1 MEGGLVP
8 LQEYNKNDFY
18 APVWAL
24 VGPGTPW
31 GQQGRAP
38 HPGLIPLPQSEPGSW
53 GRWGSSRPRHWASLW
68 GRGQTKARP
77 ACGAAGLWGDGDQ
90 PWHRLWGLKW
100 CPELW
105 IGSGETQGSK
115 QGLSGLLV
123 PSGTGQPLIKQE
135 QLHNSWTLRMHCVIY
150 EHAIFFQVSP
160 DAFWYFFV
168 AFKLLAFPFTVEP
181 FGCQSHFQPYFCLCS
196 CLVSALSLAHPTS
209 QFFQVKNC
217 MEEATG
223 YAQDVSFILCVIKKQ
238 YHIQAGTNLVI
249 LHFSP

>member
-1 MEGGLVP
+1 MNML
-8 LQEYNKNDFY
+8 F
-18 APVWAL
+18 
-24 VGPGTPW
+24 
-31 GQQGRAP
+31 
-38 HPGLIPLPQSEPGSW
+38 
-53 GRWGSSRPRHWASLW
+53 
-68 GRGQTKARP
+68 
-77 ACGAAGLWGDGDQ
+77 
-90 PWHRLWGLKW
+90 
-100 CPELW
+100 
-105 IGSGETQGSK
+105 
-115 QGLSGLLV
+115 
-123 PSGTGQPLIKQE
+123 
-135 QLHNSWTLRMHCVIY
+135 
-150 EHAIFFQVSP
+150 FFQVSP

-238 YHIQAGTNLVI
+238 HRMQAGTNLGI

>member
-1 MEGGLVP
+1 MPLSGHWWGQGLHGDSRAGPHTQGSSHCPSQSQAAGGAGA
-8 LQEYNKNDFY
+8 
-18 APVWAL
+18 AP
-24 VGPGTPW
+24 GPGIGPPS
-31 GQQGRAP
+31 GDGA
-38 HPGLIPLPQSEPGSW
+38 
-53 GRWGSSRPRHWASLW
+53 RPRP
-68 GRGQTKARP
+68 GRHVGLQG
-77 ACGAAGLWGDGDQ
+77 CGEMGTSPD
-90 PWHRLWGLKW
+90 WGLKW